1 MGDTLAEILL
11 GLDAGTTSVKAAL
24 FDNRGVCLGIGR
36 EEYQLSTPS
45 AEQAEL
51 DAEIYWQSSI
61 KAIRLAI
68 QVAGVS
74 PAQVR
79 AIAVSSQGETTIPLN
94 AQGKPLRP
102 ALVWLDNRSLLQAQ
116 WLASRFDRQG
126 VYEITGVPEIVPTW
140 SACKILWIR
149 QNEPRI
155 FEQVYK
161 YLLVKDYLVYRLTGE
176 FVTDG
181 ATACTSLLYDIR
193 HHQWWPEMLEAVGI
207 TTSQLPDITQ
217 PGRPAG
223 RLNQAAAEALGLTRQ
238 TLVVNGGMDQCA
250 GAIGAGSITSEVIS
264 ETTGAALAIQVTTPY
279 PDMHTRYLFP
289 LYVHCL
295 EGMYLFVPVLPTGGM
310 AFKWFRDVFGEDEI
324 QKAKEAGWDAYD
336 LLTEQAAKVAPG
348 SEGLVML
355 PHLMGAF
362 SPEENPAAR
371 GVFSGFTLGHGKGHF
386 VRAILEGVAFN
397 LRQIMD
403 ALSQAGYQFS
413 EIRTSG
419 GGARSP
425 LWNQIKADVCGM
437 PIVILANEETAL
449 LGDAILAGVACGV
462 FSSIAEA
469 CTQMVAIKE
478 RVQPSHHSADYEK
491 HFQRYDELNQCLGP
505 YFRSNYSG

>member
-1 MGDTLAEILL
+1 LADYLL

-24 FDNRGVCLGIGR
+24 FDNWGICLGIGR

-51 DAEIYWQSSI
+51 EAEIYWRSSVT
-61 KAIRLAI
+61 AIRTAA

-94 AQGKPLRP
+94 AQGTPLRP
-102 ALVWLDNRSLLQAQ
+102 ALVWLDNRSHSQAH
-116 WLASRFDRQG
+116 WLASHTDRQE
-126 VYEITGVPEIVPTW
+126 VYEVTGVPEITPTW

-149 QNEPRI
+149 QNEPKI

-176 FVTDG
+176 IVTDG

-193 HHQWWPEMLEAVGI
+193 HHQWWPEMLDAVGISPSHLPVITRPGEAVGHL
-207 TTSQLPDITQ
+207 TGP
-217 PGRPAG
+217 
-223 RLNQAAAEALGLTRQ
+223 AAEALGLDRQ
-238 TLVVNGGMDQCA
+238 TLVINGGMDQA
-250 GAIGAGSITSEVIS
+250 VGAIGAGSITSDVIS

-279 PDMHTRYLFP
+279 PNMHSHFRFP
-289 LYVHCL
+289 VYVHSL
-295 EGMYLFVPVLPTGGM
+295 PDLYLYVPVLPTGGM
-310 AFKWFRDVFGEDEI
+310 AFKWFRDTFGGSEL
-324 QKAKEAGWDAYD
+324 QAAKESGRDAYD
-336 LLTEQAAKVAPG
+336 LLTEMAARVPPG
-348 SEGLVML
+348 CDGLVML

-362 SPEENPAAR
+362 SPEENPTAR
-371 GVFSGFTLGHGKGHF
+371 GVFSGFTLSHGKGHF

-397 LRQIMD
+397 LHQILAAMNE
-403 ALSQAGYQFS
+403 AGLHFS
-413 EIRTSG
+413 EVRTSG
-419 GGARSP
+419 GGARSL

-437 PIVILANEETAL
+437 PIVTLANEETAL

-462 FSSIAEA
+462 FNSVAEA
-469 CTQMVAIKE
+469 CAQMVAIKE
-478 RVQPSHHSADYEK
+478 RVQPSNHLVAYEK
-491 HFQRYDELNQCLGP
+491 LYQRYYELNQCLGP